1 MTSTTRTRYGAV
13 GVALAPSVM
22 LVVFVAHPFIARL
35 PDAHAIAHAV
45 EADTAWWGAVHLLT
59 SVGSGLVALAF
70 LAIRARLRDAGEERF
85 SPWALPFVILGSAL
99 YGLLPGLEFAPMA
112 AARTGGD
119 AVAAQAALQPWFLSV
134 LATSVILFAIGIL
147 GFAQGIAASQI
158 LSRPLTRLVVT
169 GLVVLAAARFV
180 PLGVVQFYV
189 QGVAGIV
196 AMWPLAWQ
204 MWRRPP
210 LTPPIPAGRSKGAE
224 GGGVPPAAGG
234 EMPAEPERGATTSG

>member
-1 MTSTTRTRYGAV
+1 MTSTTRARFGAV
-13 GVALAPSVM
+13 GVALAPAVM

-35 PDAHAIAHAV
+35 PDAAAIADAV
-45 EADTAWWGAVHLLT
+45 EADTTWWGAVHLLT

-85 SPWALPFVILGSAL
+85 SPWALPVVISGSAL

-119 AVAAQAALQPWFLSV
+119 AVAAQATLQPWFISV

-147 GFAQGIAASQI
+147 GFARGVAASRL

-169 GLVVLAAARFV
+169 GLVILAAARFV

-189 QGVAGIV
+189 QGVAGMV
-196 AMWPLAWQ
+196 ALWPLAWH
-204 MWRRPP
+204 MLRRPP
-210 LTPPIPAGRSKGAE
+210 STPPL
-224 GGGVPPAAGG
+224 PAA
-234 EMPAEPERGATTSG
+234 RSTSADASTPPLIR